1 MDDSHD
7 DKGSTS
13 RHAAAIDADRAC
25 AGRRARDRSGRAV
38 DSIRQTSVFATVRE
52 YTTRMKRTP
61 SRPMSVLIV
70 DDEPSVQRFVERVL
84 SEAGYVTTVAG
95 DGPEALEA
103 ASKMEQFDILVTDVM
118 MPQMTGDELARRLR
132 GLRPSL
138 KVLYLTG
145 FSDRLFKEKV
155 TLWADEAFLDKPC
168 SLKGLLEAVA
178 LLLFGQFDAP
188 QDFAS

>member
-1 MDDSHD
+1 VHTIQPTAVF
-7 DKGSTS
+7 ST
-13 RHAAAIDADRAC
+13 
-25 AGRRARDRSGRAV
+25 V
-38 DSIRQTSVFATVRE
+38 KE
-52 YTTRMKRTP
+52 YASRMKRTS
-61 SRPMSVLIV
+61 SRPSSVLIV

-84 SEAGYVTTVAG
+84 SEAGYATTVAG

-103 ASKMEQFDILVTDVM
+103 ASKMAEFDILVTDVM

-132 GLRPSL
+132 ALRPSL

-168 SLKGLLEAVA
+168 SVKGLLQAVA
-178 LLLFGQFDAP
+178 LLLFGQFEAP
-188 QDFAS
+188 PDLVS